1 MRHAARLAAATA
13 FLAAIAYAF
22 APTAA
27 IGATPAPYP
36 VRPVRLVVPFPPGG
50 GADTLAR
57 IVAPR
62 MTEALGQ
69 TWVVDNR
76 SGAAGNIAVEI
87 VAKAAPDGYTVLL
100 TLNSVLTMN
109 PGLYGNLP
117 FDVQRDLQPLT
128 QLSSGMYVFLLHPSV
143 PAATVKE
150 LLDHTRTKPAGLS
163 YASAGVG
170 SPLHLA
176 TELLKSR
183 TGVNLVHVPYKGGG
197 PAVVAT
203 IAGEAQVTFASIAA
217 SLQHV
222 RNGRMKA
229 IAVTGTRRA
238 KAMPELPTMEEAGFP
253 GFVVT
258 SWHALLVP
266 ARTPDAI
273 VARLHREAHAVAR
286 QTAVLE
292 AMAREGMET
301 TTGLPADLGH
311 LIRTETATWR
321 EVIRTANIRAQ

>member
-1 MRHAARLAAATA
+1 VVNMRKLSTLAFAVALAWTVADAAAPGTA
-13 FLAAIAYAF
+13 VN
-22 APTAA
+22 
-27 IGATPAPYP
+27 YP
-36 VRPVRLVVPFPPGG
+36 SKPIRLVVPFPPGG

-62 MTEALGQ
+62 MTDALGQ

-76 SGAAGNIAVEI
+76 AGAAGNIAIEI
-87 VAKAAPDGYTVLL
+87 VARAAPDGHTVLL

-109 PGLYGNLP
+109 PNLYPNLP
-117 FDVQRDLQPLT
+117 FDVQRDLQPVT

-150 LLDHTRTKPAGLS
+150 LLDHTRARPGGLS

-183 TGVNLVHVPYKGGG
+183 TGANLVHIPYKGGG
-197 PAVVAT
+197 PAVIAT
-203 IAGEAQVTFASIAA
+203 IAGEAQVTFASLAA
-217 SLQHV
+217 SIQHV
-222 RNGRMKA
+222 RNGRLKA
-229 IAVTGTRRA
+229 VAVTGSRRA
-238 KAMPELPTMEEAGFP
+238 KAMAELPTMEEAGFP

-258 SWHALLVP
+258 SWHALLLP
-266 ARTPDAI
+266 ARTPEAI
-273 VARLHREAHAVAR
+273 VARLNREALAAAR
-286 QTAVLE
+286 STMVLE

-301 TTGLPADLGH
+301 TTGRPAELGT
-311 LIRTETATWR
+311 LIRTETAMWG
-321 EVIRTANIRAQ
+321 EVIRKAGIKAE

>member
-1 MRHAARLAAATA
+1 MRHAARFAAVAVLVAAAVSAVAT
-13 FLAAIAYAF
+13 
-22 APTAA
+22 
-27 IGATPAPYP
+27 GATPAPYP
-36 VRPVRLVVPFPPGG
+36 TRPVRLVVPFPPGG

-109 PGLYGNLP
+109 PGLYGDLP

-150 LLDHTRTKPAGLS
+150 LLDHSRTKPAGLS

-183 TGVNLVHVPYKGGG
+183 TGAHLVHIPYKGGG

-217 SLQHV
+217 SIQHV

-253 GFVVT
+253 GFVFT
-258 SWHALLVP
+258 SWHALLAP
-266 ARTPDAI
+266 ARTPEAV
-273 VARLHREAHAVAR
+273 VARLHREALAVAR
-286 QTAVLE
+286 QTAVRE
-292 AMAREGMET
+292 AMTREGMET
-301 TTGLPADLGH
+301 TTGAPLDLAR
-311 LIRTETATWR
+311 LIRSETAVWR
-321 EVIRTANIRAQ
+321 DVIRTANIRAQ

>member
-1 MRHAARLAAATA
+1 MDTNILFAAAA
-13 FLAAIAYAF
+13 LAIA
-22 APTAA
+22 APVAA
-27 IGATPAPYP
+27 QTPASNYP
-36 VRPVRLVVPFPPGG
+36 TKPIRLVVPFPPGG

-76 SGAAGNIAVEI
+76 SGAAGNIAIEI
-87 VAKAAPDGYTVLL
+87 VAKAAPDGHTVLL

-109 PGLYGNLP
+109 PNLYPNLP
-117 FDVQRDLQPLT
+117 FDVQKDLQPIT

-143 PAATVKE
+143 PSTTVKD
-150 LLDHTRTKPAGLS
+150 LLDYTRTKPGGLS

-183 TGVNLVHVPYKGGG
+183 ANVNLVHIPYKGGG

-203 IAGEAQVTFASIAA
+203 ISGEAQVTFASI
-217 SLQHV
+217 SGSIQHV
-222 RNGRMKA
+222 RNGRLKA
-229 IAVTGTRRA
+229 IAVTGSRRA

-266 ARTPDAI
+266 ARTPEAV
-273 VARLHREAHAVAR
+273 VARLHKEALAAAR
-286 QTAVLE
+286 QTNVLE
-292 AMAREGMET
+292 AMTREGMET
-301 TTGLPADLGH
+301 TTGRPADLGN

-321 EVIRTANIRAQ
+321 EVIRTANIRAE